1 MLFFAATVLALE
13 CSLAFPALAGGVWAS
28 YGAAFGLTAVT
39 LGVGAGIAG
48 YRSARQGKGFWNGFA
63 EHVHNNWSQEV
74 AITSAIFIVSL
85 GITTAKFAIENA
97 VSKNPLIKAAKKRDY
112 ETLARL
118 ATHNSE
124 SANVML
130 GKYDGG
136 GSTSYIARAGNEYT
150 YFSLKEWSEISKIIG
165 EKNMWK
171 INEAFLKQQ
180 ISLGKTFYASHNIFD
195 ASIGTSF
202 YREINYLNDMKINL
216 FQL

>member
-97 VSKNPLIKAAKKRDY
+97 VSKKALEKAAISARDAKVEWLRQNLTKKELKKVATVVGGYNKSTKEIAVAVKNFDGLPY
-112 ETLARL
+112 CAETLVVEKL
-118 ATHNSE
+118 GGTE
-124 SANVML
+124 SINDIVMTAAVRPSNL
-130 GKYDGG
+130 
-136 GSTSYIARAGNEYT
+136 
-150 YFSLKEWSEISKIIG
+150 KIIPLCDYCQSIYSQS
-165 EKNMWK
+165 N
-171 INEAFLKQQ
+171 FLPGVFFK
-180 ISLGKTFYASHNIFD
+180 
-195 ASIGTSF
+195 
-202 YREINYLNDMKINL
+202 R
-216 FQL
+216 